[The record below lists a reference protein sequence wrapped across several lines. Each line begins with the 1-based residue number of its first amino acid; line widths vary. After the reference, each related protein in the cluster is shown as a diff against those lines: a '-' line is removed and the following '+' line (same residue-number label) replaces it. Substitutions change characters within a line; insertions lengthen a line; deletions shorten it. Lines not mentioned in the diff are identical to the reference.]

1 MSWSSNVVSWH
12 SQKGL
17 HYLMRLIIKAMEE
30 RDEYKYLGV
39 LEADNMLKDKMKDKI
54 RKDYLATS

>member
-1 MSWSSNVVSWH
+1 
-12 SQKGL
+12 
-17 HYLMRLIIKAMEE
+17 MRLIIKAMEE

-54 RKDYLATS
+54 GKDYLATS